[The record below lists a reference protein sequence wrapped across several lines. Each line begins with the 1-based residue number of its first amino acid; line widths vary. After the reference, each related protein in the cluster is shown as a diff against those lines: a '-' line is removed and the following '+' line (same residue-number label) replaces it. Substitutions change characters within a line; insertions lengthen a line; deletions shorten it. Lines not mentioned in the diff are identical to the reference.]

1 MNALFRRGAL
11 ALASLAASA
20 GAGAQRLGG
29 GGATVELSWWRILG
43 ALFICLLLAGL
54 VILLLRHR
62 GGAPLPRL
70 LQIAP
75 APGASIRI
83 LERRPLGYR
92 QEVVRLVA
100 DGRTF
105 VLVIGPH
112 QPVLLH
118 SELDTVRPQ

>member
-1 MNALFRRGAL
+1 MNALLRRGAL
-11 ALASLAASA
+11 ALAFLAASA
-20 GAGAQRLGG
+20 GAGAQRLG

-54 VILLLRHR
+54 VILLLRQR
-62 GGAPLPRL
+62 GGAPMPRL

-92 QEVVRLVA
+92 QEVIRLVA

-105 VLVIGPH
+105 LLVIGPH

-118 SELDTVRPQ
+118 SELNTGRPQ